1 MKSIIITV
9 LQSWMLNGQRDKQQK
24 KAVVFRRRYWLV
36 DSISICKLCQSHHS
50 HLSSPAE
57 WKNEQA
63 RTYVLSLDVPSASLV
78 CCPHRHDVT
87 RALANPCYVPRW
99 RKNASKASTKS
110 SDCCVVTCSNTVFAS
125 SAVATS
131 EEMQHA
137 FDSTSLK
144 CGNDPHTTMQES
156 VYNALQ
162 SRQKSCVT
170 CGSQLKLTNHRP
182 CPKPDI
188 IQLHLQERTGFEG
201 EIHSQDRV
209 CFTCY
214 KSHLVILKEN

>member
-1 MKSIIITV
+1 M
-9 LQSWMLNGQRDKQQK
+9 QQ
-24 KAVVFRRRYWLV
+24 
-36 DSISICKLCQSHHS
+36 
-50 HLSSPAE
+50 
-57 WKNEQA
+57 
-63 RTYVLSLDVPSASLV
+63 
-78 CCPHRHDVT
+78 HRI
-87 RALANPCYVPRW
+87 
-99 RKNASKASTKS
+99 
-110 SDCCVVTCSNTVFAS
+110 S

-137 FDSTSLK
+137 FDSTGLK
-144 CGNDPHTTMQES
+144 CGNDPIPTPTPLCKNHYHL

-162 SRQKSCVT
+162 SRQKCCVT

-209 CFTCY
+209 FLTCY
-214 KSHLVILKEN
+214 KSHLVILKENQPISTDSALKQLIDTYWRFRRPLNRHCIIHTGNQSTSARPCIHLQCQGDRHKNLVTCETDFI